1 MAYDEGLTQRIRE
14 LIGSHPAVKEKKMF
28 GGVGFIARGNMACG
42 VTDDDLIVRV
52 GADSYQEALTKPHAR
67 PFDMTGRP
75 MSGWIMVGP
84 EGYADNVDLEQW
96 VNQGLNFALTL
107 PAK

>member
-14 LIGSHPAVKEKKMF
+14 LIDSHPAVKEKKMF

-42 VTDDDLIVRV
+42 VVNDDLIVRV
-52 GADSYQEALTKPHAR
+52 GANGYEEALTKPHAR

-75 MSGWIMVGP
+75 MNGWIMVSP
-84 EGYADNVDLEQW
+84 KGYANNADLERW
-96 VNQGLNFALTL
+96 VNKGLDFALTL